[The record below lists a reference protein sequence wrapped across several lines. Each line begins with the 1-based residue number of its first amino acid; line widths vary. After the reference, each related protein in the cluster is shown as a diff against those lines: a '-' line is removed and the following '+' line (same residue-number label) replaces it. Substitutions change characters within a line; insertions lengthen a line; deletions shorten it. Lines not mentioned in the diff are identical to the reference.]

1 MLCSSDII
9 ISPALIILMDY
20 DLIIIPSYIIY
31 ALGLQWAWQF
41 NIIFQPLNLGFDSY
55 CDHYIISMISF
66 KNSFCTM
73 FSNINYFSLLILRY
87 NSNITFHGIFMT
99 SSMIMRYFLILLG
112 FRYLAS
118 SIPSISLAGVA
129 IGVGLIMMW

>member
-1 MLCSSDII
+1 MSGLIGGSIGFGL
-9 ISPALIILMDY
+9 PIILR
-20 DLIIIPSYIIY
+20 LELALPGFIPCPP
-31 ALGLQWAWQF
+31 LQ
-41 NIIFQPLNLGFDSY
+41 
-55 CDHYIISMISF
+55 
-66 KNSFCTM
+66 
-73 FSNINYFSLLILRY
+73 Y

-129 IGVGLIMMW
+129 IGVGFILCFLQIILFILWNSLFLYSYLVIIDIL